1 MTKVG
6 RLYEQEKQEE
16 IDKALSAAGMLFKGM
31 SVESGSVC
39 INQHVKIADYY
50 IIVGYFIRISC

>member
-16 IDKALSAAGMLFKGM
+16 IDKSTFGSWNAFKGM
-31 SVESGSVC
+31 SVEE
-39 INQHVKIADYY
+39 IAKN
-50 IIVGYFIRISC
+50 

>member
-16 IDKALSAAGMLFKGM
+16 IDKALSAGMLFKGM
-31 SVESGSVC
+31 SVEE
-39 INQHVKIADYY
+39 IAKN
-50 IIVGYFIRISC
+50 

>member
-16 IDKALSAAGMLFKGM
+16 IDKALSAAGMLLR
-31 SVESGSVC
+31 E
-39 INQHVKIADYY
+39 
-50 IIVGYFIRISC
+50 

>member
-16 IDKALSAAGMLFKGM
+16 IDKALSALECSLK
-31 SVESGSVC
+31 E
-39 INQHVKIADYY
+39 
-50 IIVGYFIRISC
+50 